1 MVVTGLEP
9 LAHPQGGLVLAR
21 HEPGFGAL
29 TVDFE
34 QELCVMIE
42 ALLGAAS

>member
-1 MVVTGLEP
+1 
-9 LAHPQGGLVLAR
+9 LVLAR

-34 QELCVMIE
+34 EELCVMIE
-42 ALLGAAS
+42 ALLGARA